1 MVLLRPPLAVPDRG
15 LTHDGDGAASRVA
28 GCGEEGGDA
37 PREGGRGALTS
48 GWPALAPTGSGW
60 SVVLLWAVVPCR
72 QTGPAAESEGEG
84 QGHGRA
90 AEETRIAQLA
100 AAREG
105 PSPAKEL
112 TTAQAE
118 ETASLGLGSAAILY
132 ARCTPDPGG
141 GGVVRET
148 RRAGERGDARAFEY
162 SLVAPAGSQGL
173 PAPLR
178 RRCPPGRCSGGALVT
193 PRRRLRPEGRGL
205 GPCEQRGRERDGA
218 RLPNEPHGLRL
229 GRRGHLLGRGG
240 GRDGEVGRGKR

>member
-1 MVLLRPPLAVPDRG
+1 M
-15 LTHDGDGAASRVA
+15 
-28 GCGEEGGDA
+28 
-37 PREGGRGALTS
+37 S
-48 GWPALAPTGSGW
+48 GWPAPTPTGSGW
-60 SVVLLWAVVPCR
+60 SVLLLWAVVPCR
-72 QTGPAAESEGEG
+72 QTGPAAESECEG

-90 AEETRIAQLA
+90 AEGTRIAQLA

-105 PSPAKEL
+105 PSPAREL
-112 TTAQAE
+112 PIARAE

-132 ARCTPDPGG
+132 ARCTPGPGG

-162 SLVAPAGSQGL
+162 SLVAPAGSQGP

-205 GPCEQRGRERDGA
+205 GRGERRGRERDGA